1 MHRLSMPLGYQD
13 LHTLLRAREIVVLLG
28 AEGLDAAIKALRA
41 ALIDEKSRRQYL
53 HHILP
58 GYVAYA
64 VPGLGEAFV
73 LECAA
78 GQRFHLQGGTL
89 PLLWQILKLEQEQGV
104 DVIKV
109 VHHDGHRQWT
119 YCL

>member
-1 MHRLSMPLGYQD
+1 MQRLRASSAYQD
-13 LHTLLRAREIVVLLG
+13 LRTLLRAREIVVLLD
-28 AEGLDAAIKALRA
+28 AEGLGAAIKTMRA
-41 ALIDEKSRRQYL
+41 ALVAEKSRRQYL
-53 HHILP
+53 HDILP

-64 VPGLGEAFV
+64 IPGLTEAFV

-89 PLLWQILKLEQEQGV
+89 PLLWKILKLEQEQGV
-104 DVIKV
+104 EVIKV
-109 VHHDGHRQWT
+109 VHRDGYRQWT